1 MGING
6 KVELLWEEKQSK
18 QNKAESCMTQPYPKA
33 LFHLKQRRSH
43 SSTHQPG
50 LMMENF
56 PDTDKSTTVDPKRHS
71 GLWMSP
77 MGPPSITK
85 DS

>member
-1 MGING
+1 MGSKAKQTKQNRA
-6 KVELLWEEKQSK
+6 KQSK
-18 QNKAESCMTQPYPKA
+18 VMHEPPHPKA
-33 LFHLKQRRSH
+33 LFHLKQSK
-43 SSTHQPG
+43 SPSCTHQPG

-77 MGPPSITK
+77 IGPPSMTK
-85 DS
+85 DN